1 MVEKMLLARDKK
13 EVCGIILTDL
23 SKAFDC
29 ISHDLFI
36 AKLNAYGFD
45 QNSLN
50 VIHNYLFGRSQETKV
65 GSSFSVLLDIFYG
78 VPQGSIL
85 GALLFNMNLCDL
97 LLSEYSCEFSNF
109 AYDTTPYDEV
119 INKLEDTI
127 EKLFNWFQCSNFKAN
142 ASKCHFFL
150 SPYKPVTIKIKES
163 AIESSN
169 SEKRLGVTMHS
180 KLSFDD
186 RITILCHKTSQ
197 KLHALL
203 RVASFMSLTR
213 KEFF

>member
-1 MVEKMLLARDKK
+1 M
-13 EVCGIILTDL
+13 
-23 SKAFDC
+23 
-29 ISHDLFI
+29 
-36 AKLNAYGFD
+36 KLVA
-45 QNSLN
+45 
-50 VIHNYLFGRSQETKV
+50 
-65 GSSFSVLLDIFYG
+65 
-78 VPQGSIL
+78 
-85 GALLFNMNLCDL
+85 
-97 LLSEYSCEFSNF
+97 
-109 AYDTTPYDEV
+109 
-119 INKLEDTI
+119 
-127 EKLFNWFQCSNFKAN
+127 
-142 ASKCHFFL
+142 
-150 SPYKPVTIKIKES
+150 IKIKES